1 VKIKHIRKPSEF
13 AAMVRKSGK
22 IKESRLTVFF
32 RSYNSPG
39 GLSVGLIVSKK
50 TDPNATGRNYIRRA
64 IYSTCGDLAPRFEK
78 KTDMIVRVDGSTV
91 SVGKKELYAEI
102 KGDLEKATDLIL
114 KETRIRADE
123 RHNRAVKNG

>member
-1 VKIKHIRKPSEF
+1 
-13 AAMVRKSGK
+13 
-22 IKESRLTVFF
+22 
-32 RSYNSPG
+32 
-39 GLSVGLIVSKK
+39 
-50 TDPNATGRNYIRRA
+50 
-64 IYSTCGDLAPRFEK
+64 
-78 KTDMIVRVDGSTV
+78 MIVRVDGSTV